1 MNPITLTTDRLV
13 LRPVRMEDAEPMF
26 LNWANDPEVTKYM
39 TWEPHENI
47 EVTKQVIN
55 YWLKKYEEP
64 DTVRF
69 AITLKGSDEPF
80 GTIDIVE
87 FIDDTPVIGYCLS
100 RKLWNKGYMT
110 EACKAVIKYVFSLGY
125 KRIIIEAVD
134 ENIGSNRVIQKCG
147 FKLVEKRNEKFKG
160 QIVTINQYEINRF

>member
-26 LNWANDPEVTKYM
+26 LNWANNPEVTKYM
-39 TWEPHENI
+39 TWEPHGNI

-55 YWLKKYEEP
+55 YWLKKYEDP

-69 AITLKGSDEPF
+69 VITLKGSDEPF

-87 FIDDTPVIGYCLS
+87 FIDGTPVIGYCLAK
-100 RKLWNKGYMT
+100 KLWNKGYMT

-160 QIVTINQYEINRF
+160 KIVTINQYEINRF